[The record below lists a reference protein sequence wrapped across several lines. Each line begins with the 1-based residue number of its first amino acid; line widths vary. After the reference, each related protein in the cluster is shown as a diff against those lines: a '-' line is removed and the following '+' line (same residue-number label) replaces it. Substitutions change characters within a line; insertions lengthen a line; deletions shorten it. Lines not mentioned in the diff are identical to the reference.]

1 MAFVRRETPTAGSG
15 SPAQQRSALRGL
27 PLTAAAGLSLL
38 AAACGG
44 GSSRAYGRAKGFL
57 RPARDVVHVTVLQPS
72 TSYNGLMTF
81 RALALV
87 GMTGLTLAASACG
100 GSSAGKVAQVGTVAG
115 TNGSDSRDPV
125 AWSACMRSH
134 GVPTFPDPDSSGRIQ
149 IPSSID
155 DRLPTVR
162 AAYRACRNL
171 APSESSLT
179 GQGDTLQQDRLLAFA
194 KCMRS
199 HGVPN
204 FPDPQVVNGHIR
216 IHVTAGQIDPSSPI
230 VTAAMATCR
239 STLGANSARGAEKLV
254 QGAAGRPTGGKGGKG
269 K

>member
-1 MAFVRRETPTAGSG
+1 MAFVRRETRTAGGG

-27 PLTAAAGLSLL
+27 PLAAAAGLSLL

-57 RPARDVVHVTVLQPS
+57 RLAGDARSVTVLQPS

-100 GSSAGKVAQVGTVAG
+100 GSSAGKVAQVGTTGA
-115 TNGSDSRDPV
+115 NQPHAHDPQ
-125 AWSACMRSH
+125 AFSACMRSH
-134 GVPTFPDPDSSGRIQ
+134 GVPTFPDPDSSGTIHV
-149 IPSSID
+149 PSSID
-155 DRLPTVR
+155 DLPTAK
-162 AAYRACRNL
+162 AAYRACRSL
-171 APSESSLT
+171 APSEGSLT
-179 GQGDTLQQDRLLAFA
+179 GQGDVMRQDQLLAFA

-199 HGVPN
+199 HRVPN
-204 FPDPQVVNGHIR
+204 FPDPQVVNGHIADM
-216 IHVTAGQIDPSSPI
+216 HATGQIDPSSPI
-230 VTAAMATCR
+230 VTAAMAACR
-239 STLGANSARGAEKLV
+239 STLGANSAAGAEKLV
-254 QGAAGRPTGGKGGKG
+254 QGAASRPPGGKGGKG

>member
-1 MAFVRRETPTAGSG
+1 M
-15 SPAQQRSALRGL
+15 L
-27 PLTAAAGLSLL
+27 AAILL
-38 AAACGG
+38 A
-44 GSSRAYGRAKGFL
+44 
-57 RPARDVVHVTVLQPS
+57 S
-72 TSYNGLMTF
+72 TSLHITVWPNGQGHAPVRTYTLTCAPLGLMTF

-100 GSSAGKVAQVGTVAG
+100 GSSGA
-115 TNGSDSRDPV
+115 NGSGSSSASDLLDPV

-204 FPDPQVVNGHIR
+204 FPDR
-216 IHVTAGQIDPSSPI
+216 
-230 VTAAMATCR
+230 R
-239 STLGANSARGAEKLV
+239 S
-254 QGAAGRPTGGKGGKG
+254 
-269 K
+269 

>member
-1 MAFVRRETPTAGSG
+1 
-15 SPAQQRSALRGL
+15 
-27 PLTAAAGLSLL
+27 
-38 AAACGG
+38 
-44 GSSRAYGRAKGFL
+44 
-57 RPARDVVHVTVLQPS
+57 
-72 TSYNGLMTF
+72 MTF

-100 GSSAGKVAQVGTVAG
+100 GSSGA
-115 TNGSDSRDPV
+115 NGSESSSASDLLDPV

-162 AAYRACRNL
+162 AAYRACRSL
-171 APSESSLT
+171 APSEGSLT

-194 KCMRS
+194 KCRRS

-216 IHVTAGQIDPSSPI
+216 IGFTPGQIDPSSPI
-230 VTAAMATCR
+230 ITAAMATCR

-254 QGAAGRPTGGKGGKG
+254 QGAADRPTGGKGGKG